1 MELLGFLLAALAIA
15 FVIAKVLF
23 KQQAG
28 PSPNNSRAV
37 SHSAVSEAESWVEK
51 DAESL
56 LDGIPLKGM
65 VFHATFKLTTPLA
78 VLEQQGLLVP
88 QGEPLPKVMPGAG
101 SSEETFGAYGMWSH
115 EIDYE
120 ATGFIPPA
128 PSTFWT
134 QLGYYRKNDP
144 EYAEL
149 LEFLKGFRR
158 IVESTDDVMEAL
170 DHLQDFSR
178 QSQSHQRVWERYT
191 DLFPEFPMHYFAEQ
205 LRFNIGG
212 SKKNARCLIDAGY
225 TCPQKVRDASDAEL
239 LQVKGIGWI
248 TVKRIRE
255 RLANPGERF
264 DMD

>member
-1 MELLGFLLAALAIA
+1 M
-15 FVIAKVLF
+15 
-23 KQQAG
+23 
-28 PSPNNSRAV
+28 
-37 SHSAVSEAESWVEK
+37 
-51 DAESL
+51 
-56 LDGIPLKGM
+56 
-65 VFHATFKLTTPLA
+65 
-78 VLEQQGLLVP
+78 LVP
-88 QGEPLPKVMPGAG
+88 QGEPLPKVMPGTG
-101 SSEETFGAYGMWSH
+101 SSEEPFGAYGMCSH

-205 LRFNIGG
+205 LHFNIGG
-212 SKKNARCLIDAGY
+212 SKKMPGVLSTLATPAPKRSGMLPMQSC
-225 TCPQKVRDASDAEL
+225 CSSKASGRSL
-239 LQVKGIGWI
+239 
-248 TVKRIRE
+248 
-255 RLANPGERF
+255 
-264 DMD
+264 